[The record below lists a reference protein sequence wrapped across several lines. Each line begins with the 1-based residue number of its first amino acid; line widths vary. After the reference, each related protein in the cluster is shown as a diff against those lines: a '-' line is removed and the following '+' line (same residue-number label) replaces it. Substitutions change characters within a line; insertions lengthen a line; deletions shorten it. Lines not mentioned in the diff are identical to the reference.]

1 MVTVGGQYAMERVNR
16 VVTAQGWGEL
26 PEDNIKRKAWNLLQ
40 KGGSVFRI
48 VSLINFLAF
57 LYAGK

>member
-1 MVTVGGQYAMERVNR
+1 MERVNR

-26 PEDNIKRKAWNLLQ
+26 PEDNIKRKAWNVLQ